1 MDGGGDVEG
10 GAGQGAESTFIGSF
24 ALELVA
30 MDPVFMGP
38 TAQKFRGTSPLSVPL
53 ATHNV
58 RAKGTLNGCW

>member
-1 MDGGGDVEG
+1 
-10 GAGQGAESTFIGSF
+10 
-24 ALELVA
+24 